1 MNSRNCPR
9 CNFNTEV
16 IKYGV
21 TSGGRQRY
29 KCKNCNKTWTS
40 KPHLQVLAK
49 HIWNDLVFRNMNH
62 SELAG
67 KYKMSERNVR
77 RKLDLYIPPEIIPT
91 KADVIAM
98 DVTYFGRSWGILTVI
113 NALNGKTLYCEPV
126 NGYETVW
133 DYEKAIRHLHKYKVY
148 PKAAIIDGKTG
159 VINMLKVDGIKVQ
172 FCQFHQLK
180 IITQCLTRKPVLS
193 PNIELRNIALVLSHT
208 NEKNFTIMVYGWK
221 LRHEVWLQEKSY
233 MEEYNKWVYTHRL
246 TRRAINSLITNL
258 PYLFTY
264 QQYPELNIPNTNNK
278 IEGLHSE
285 LKRRL
290 NNHRGLKKAQ
300 KIQFA
305 RIFFSGRTE
314 V

>member
-1 MNSRNCPR
+1 MNSRNCSH

-21 TSGGRQRY
+21 TSSGRQRY
-29 KCKNCNKTWTS
+29 KCKSCNKTWTS
-40 KPHLQVLAK
+40 KPHSQVLAK
-49 HIWNDLVFRNMNH
+49 HIWDDLVFRNMNY
-62 SELAG
+62 SELAE
-67 KYKMSERNVR
+67 KYKMSERNIR

-113 NALNGKTLYCEPV
+113 NVHNGKVMYCESV

-133 DYEKAIRHLHKYKVY
+133 DYERAIRCLHKYKVY
-148 PKAAIIDGKTG
+148 PKVAIIDGKAG
-159 VINMLKVDGIKVQ
+159 VINMLKEYDTKVQ

-180 IITQCLTRKPVLS
+180 IITQCLTRKPILL
-193 PNIELRNIALVLSHT
+193 PNIELRNIALALSYT
-208 NEKNFTIMVYGWK
+208 NEKDFTAMVYGWK
-221 LRHEVWLQEKSY
+221 LRNEFWLQEKSRN
-233 MEEYNKWVYTHRL
+233 ENDKWEYTHRL

-264 QQYPELNIPNTNNK
+264 QQYPKLNVPNTNNK
-278 IEGLHSE
+278 LEGLHSE

-290 NNHRGLKKAQ
+290 NNHRGLKKTQ

-305 RIFFSGRTE
+305 RIFFSERTG

>member
-1 MNSRNCPR
+1 MNNRNCPHCNCSIGVIRFGTTSKGKQRFKCKR
-9 CNFNTEV
+9 CN
-16 IKYGV
+16 I
-21 TSGGRQRY
+21 
-29 KCKNCNKTWTS
+29 TWTLKS
-40 KPHLQVLAK
+40 HPQVLAK
-49 HIWNDLVFRNMNH
+49 RIWDDLVFRNMNYY
-62 SELAG
+62 ELAD

-77 RKLDLYIPPEIIPT
+77 RKLDLYTPPEIIPT
-91 KADVIAM
+91 PADVIAM
-98 DVTYFGRSWGILTVI
+98 DVTYFGRLWGILTVI
-113 NALNGKTLYCEPV
+113 NAHNGKLLYCEAT

-133 DYEKAIRHLHKYKVY
+133 DYEKAIRKLHKYNVY
-148 PKAAIIDGKTG
+148 PKIAIADGKSG
-159 VINMLKVDGIKVQ
+159 VIKMLEDYGIKVQ

-180 IITQCLTRKPVLS
+180 IVTQCITRKPVLL
-193 PNIELRNIALVLSHT
+193 PNIELRNISLSLSSVDRDIFET
-208 NEKNFTIMVYGWK
+208 MVYSWK
-221 LRHEVWLQEKSY
+221 LRNEIWLQEKSRT
-233 MEEYNKWVYTHRL
+233 EDGKWGYTHRL

-264 QQYPELNIPNTNNK
+264 QEYPELEIPNTNNK

-290 NNHRGLKKAQ
+290 NNHRGLKKTQ